1 MLDDASKSAHFAEPT
16 DYEGEFTKCLISGE
30 RKNLSALKCY
40 VEKKAGDIFDL
51 FYSSETYLELV
62 KKGVSKGNAL
72 AATAQEANV
81 PACRNDCHW

>member
-1 MLDDASKSAHFAEPT
+1 M
-16 DYEGEFTKCLISGE
+16 
-30 RKNLSALKCY
+30 
-40 VEKKAGDIFDL
+40 EKKAGDIFDL

-81 PACRNDCHW
+81 PLAETIAIGDSDNDLSMILQAGLGVANEKRRGACEGCCGLHNGTKL